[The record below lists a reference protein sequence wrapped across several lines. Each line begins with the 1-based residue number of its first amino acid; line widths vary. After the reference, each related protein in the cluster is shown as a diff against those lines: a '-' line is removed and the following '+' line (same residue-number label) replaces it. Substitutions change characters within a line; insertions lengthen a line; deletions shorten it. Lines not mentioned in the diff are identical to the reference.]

1 MCVCRGVSGE
11 GGQCVYVC
19 MLQFNIQQIKEG
31 KNLSKICV
39 GYEFGK
45 N

>member
-1 MCVCRGVSGE
+1 MCVCGGARRE

-39 GYEFGK
+39 SYEFVK

>member
-1 MCVCRGVSGE
+1 MCVCGGARRE

-31 KNLSKICV
+31 KNLSKIRV
-39 GYEFGK
+39 GYEFVK

>member
-1 MCVCRGVSGE
+1 MFVCGEARRE

-19 MLQFNIQQIKEG
+19 MLEFNIQQKKEG

>member
-1 MCVCRGVSGE
+1 MCVWGGARRE

-39 GYEFGK
+39 GYEFVK